1 MPTLGDNVSATS
13 IAFLCRQKQK
23 ISWNTHTRI
32 TIVIHSTVSWTCH
45 ILSLLLEA
53 VLIREPFSSSL
64 SHAHCCLTL
73 TVFPSKQNTG
83 TGAITSSEP
92 MTYYYYKPGK
102 FSFRAT
108 MLKSS
113 RKLCHAGMCN
123 TPVRLTMHWISK
135 WNPIM
140 IDFCLMTKTNA
151 KPMKCTNAQ
160 QDGGMLCRENAH
172 SSCQVSQ

>member
-23 ISWNTHTRI
+23 LHKMHTHTRI
-32 TIVIHSTVSWTCH
+32 TIVTHSTVSWTCH

-64 SHAHCCLTL
+64 SHSQCCLTL
-73 TVFPSKQNTG
+73 TVFLSKQNTS
-83 TGAITSSEP
+83 TGAITTSEP

-108 MLKSS
+108 MLKSR

-123 TPVRLTMHWISK
+123 TPVRLPMHWISK

-140 IDFCLMTKTNA
+140 TDICLMTKINQ
-151 KPMKCTNAQ
+151 PMKCTNAQ
-160 QDGGMLCRENAH
+160 QEGGMLCRENVD